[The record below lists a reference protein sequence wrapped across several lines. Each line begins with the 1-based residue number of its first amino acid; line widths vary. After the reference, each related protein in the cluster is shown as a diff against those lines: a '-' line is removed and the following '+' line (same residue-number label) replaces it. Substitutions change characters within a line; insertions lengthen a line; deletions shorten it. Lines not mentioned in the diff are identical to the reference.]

1 MKLSEEIKHCL
12 DGDGCGKCRYGEEK
26 CMLTCRK
33 LLQAAYEEIKKNE
46 EVEEQHKYG

>member
-12 DGDGCGKCRYGEEK
+12 DGDCNKCRYGEPETK
-26 CMLTCRK
+26 LTCTG

-46 EVEEQHKYG
+46 EVEEKRNG